1 MTTLL
6 LALGLVFILEGLVL
20 ALAPS
25 RLEDLLRMLSTLP
38 EDTRRLIGMLAIT
51 GGGILMT
58 LAVISAG
65 G

>member
-6 LALGLVFILEGLVL
+6 LALGLVFMLEGLVL

-25 RLEDLLRMLSTLP
+25 RLEDLLRTLATLP

-51 GGGILMT
+51 LGGILTT
-58 LAVISAG
+58 LAVMTAG
-65 G
+65 

>member
-1 MTTLL
+1 MDVLL

-25 RLEDLLRMLSTLP
+25 RIEQILAMLAALP

-51 GGGILMT
+51 AGGMVMT
-58 LAVISAG
+58 LGVIVATG
-65 G
+65 